1 MRKRI
6 ELIAEIAEGVLTVA
20 WGCGLISMSVWFWA
34 TVPLGSFFFINLAVD
49 AYRRDLKSLA
59 FLYGLLI
66 IVFIVIGLVMLVPR

>member
-34 TVPLGSFFFINLAVD
+34 TVPLGSFFFINLAVG
-49 AYRRDLKSLA
+49 AYLKSLA